1 MKAQKLFHQ
10 KMVLKH
16 SGSSR
21 LAIFEVAIWRVPVSR
36 SYPDGI
42 KYRAWLSESGK
53 TVFGFD
59 NHQPKGPHLHI
70 GEREVGYVFRG
81 INALREDILA
91 MIAEEGFIYED

>member
-10 KMVLKH
+10 KVVLTHKA
-16 SGSSR
+16 SSR
-21 LAIFEVAIWRVPVSR
+21 LGIFEVAIWRVPVNR
-36 SYPDGI
+36 FYPEGI
-42 KYRAWLSESGK
+42 KYRAWLSEAGK
-53 TVFGFD
+53 TIFGFD

-81 INALREDILA
+81 ISALREDILA